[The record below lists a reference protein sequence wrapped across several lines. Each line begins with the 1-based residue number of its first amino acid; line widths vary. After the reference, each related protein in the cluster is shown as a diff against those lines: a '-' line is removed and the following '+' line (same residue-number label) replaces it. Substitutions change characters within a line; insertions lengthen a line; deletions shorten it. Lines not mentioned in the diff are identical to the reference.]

1 MPRKFHSKGA
11 VFEPDIVEGKQTIET
26 LTIIFSKI
34 EHVIPKRYRIE
45 PREEAYQLRI
55 SEYGDAIIEAASVR
69 GAIYGL
75 ETFSQLFYAHAKSET
90 ESYLSVAPVLIMD
103 SPEFEH
109 RGLNL
114 DISRNRIAPKDALR
128 TLDAMAHCKFNRLH
142 LHASDAQSWPLE
154 VPSLPDLAIE
164 GAYDP
169 SQIWSVEDLREVQR
183 HGQLRG
189 IEVYLEIDVPGHTTS
204 ISASRPDLVTS
215 AYREPWLTYA
225 AEPPA
230 GQLTLNSSEV
240 MAFLTTL
247 FNDLLPRNAEVS
259 SHFHFGGDEINAQV
273 YDLGTD
279 PSVTKDTI
287 RSHVQRLTDHVFAL
301 AKQHN
306 QVPIVWEEML
316 LEWNLTLPPSTIIQT
331 WRSSDALPEV
341 LSRGHRVLFGSS
353 THWYLD
359 CGYGAWLDPADPA
372 NPGPDSR
379 ASPPYMDHCA
389 PYKNWRTI
397 YSYDPLKGV
406 SPEHRH
412 LVAGGEVHMWG
423 EMTDAVTLDG
433 MLWPRAATAAEVLWA
448 GTGAPVSEDTTRRLA
463 ELRERL
469 LLEGVAAGMVQMEWC
484 LRNKGGCTV

>member
-1 MPRKFHSKGA
+1 MK
-11 VFEPDIVEGKQTIET
+11 
-26 LTIIFSKI
+26 
-34 EHVIPKRYRIE
+34 HVIPKGYEIE

-55 SEYGDAIIEAASVR
+55 SEDGDAIIEAASVR
-69 GAIYGL
+69 GAIFGL

-90 ESYLSVAPVLIMD
+90 ESYLSVAPVLIVD
-103 SPEFEH
+103 SPVFEH

-128 TLDAMAHCKFNRLH
+128 TLDAMARCKFNRLH

-230 GQLTLNSSEV
+230 GQLALNSSEV
-240 MAFLTTL
+240 IPFLSTL

-259 SHFHFGGDEINAQV
+259 SHFHFGGDEINARV

-279 PSVTKDTI
+279 PSVTKDKI
-287 RSHVQRLTDHVFAL
+287 RSHLQKLTDHVFTL
-301 AKQHN
+301 AKQHK
-306 QVPIVWEEML
+306 QVPIVWEEMV

-331 WRSSDALPEV
+331 WHSSDALSEV
-341 LSRGHRVLFGSS
+341 LSHGHRVLFGSS

-406 SPEHRH
+406 SPEHFH

-423 EMTDAVTLDG
+423 EMTDTVTLDG
-433 MLWPRAATAAEVLWA
+433 MLWPRAAAAAEVLWA
-448 GTGAPVSEDTTRRLA
+448 GTGTPVSEDITRRLA

-484 LRNKGGCTV
+484 LRNKGRCTV